1 MEQYDLSQ
9 LITTEIDLSPHGL
22 ISFTKTDM
30 NNNRH
35 KYFRWTPRTAWLSFV
50 YVLVIPGIVGY
61 IGYTTDVSVLT
72 SPIASPVF
80 DRHKFWEKMK
90 ENNADTAL

>member
-1 MEQYDLSQ
+1 MSISSRPK
-9 LITTEIDLSPHGL
+9 LI
-22 ISFTKTDM
+22 TKTDM

-72 SPIASPVF
+72 SRIASPVF
-80 DRHKFWEKMK
+80 DRHKLVGAGWQRPGLEKIEEK
-90 ENNADTAL
+90 KC